1 MRNFKKFNPVRIAK
15 YVKIFFQ
22 GSLYVTGI
30 GRLEFSQGMLIMPTD
45 AGIDVRV
52 CVSKVNKEIKAFA
65 A

>member
-1 MRNFKKFNPVRIAK
+1 MKIFKKFNSVRIAK

-30 GRLEFSQGMLIMPTD
+30 GRLEFNQGMLLMPAN
-45 AGIDVRV
+45 AGNDVKHY
-52 CVSKVNKEIKAFA
+52 VSQVNKDIKAFA